1 MTLFIP
7 YYREF
12 VSPYIWGGCSWNEFS
27 MLYYFAGFNGYLL
40 LGHYLRNH
48 DWSLGK
54 IVGIGI
60 PMFVVAM
67 PLLLRFPLYDRFA
80 CLHGGTVRV
89 ILLLLFSQCGDD
101 DDSYLLAG
109 EEGKC

>member
-1 MTLFIP
+1 MVSGRLGSD
-7 YYREF
+7 F
-12 VSPYIWGGCSWNEFS
+12 VYSLLPGIRISLHLGGCSWNEFS

-67 PLLLRFPLYDRFA
+67 PLLSSVSAIRPL
-80 CLHGGTVRV
+80 CLLTRRN
-89 ILLLLFSQCGDD
+89 S
-101 DDSYLLAG
+101 
-109 EEGKC
+109 